1 MLVEGLYSMEADLWE
16 PRACSCE
23 HLDLDR
29 IRAENIKGSLKWCLR
44 WRWWEDRGTVVLFLP
59 LSERLPLSPP

>member
-1 MLVEGLYSMEADLWE
+1 MVEGLYSMEADLWE

-29 IRAENIKGSLKWCLR
+29 IREENIKGSLKWCLV
-44 WRWWEDRGTVVLFLP
+44 EVVGRRRDSGAVP
-59 LSERLPLSPP
+59 SSI